1 MGSPPRMLFLYSV
14 FFVLSV
20 VDGARFAV
28 NGPVLTITL
37 KDPLQGS
44 SAGTSAS
51 SSQGDLSASTRWLD
65 VSELRP
71 HLVWGI
77 QSQQPP
83 LPNWMPSLTGLGATV
98 GYQYTDL
105 KTLPSWVEG
114 TAKFSRPSGE
124 LQLEPSYEVRS
135 GRTNLLVRVSR
146 GASYALARLGSQ
158 QKNVLESVRASV
170 LFNLPY
176 ASVSSIR
183 LTPSIDFAKQDMACV
198 MEAVTGGSAR
208 TKAVLNLQ
216 YLNPTLAVVHS
227 LDDRNTIAPEISLYN
242 AKIIYQWTV
251 ALGNGSSLR
260 TKVDPTSS
268 IHVTWTDQSAA
279 GGSWVT
285 DCKLPLEG
293 TGLHAL
299 AADVRVRRQF
309 RF

>member
-1 MGSPPRMLFLYSV
+1 MGSTSLLSLLCGAFLLSSV
-14 FFVLSV
+14 AH
-20 VDGARFAV
+20 GARFSV

-37 KDPLQGS
+37 KDPLQEI
-44 SAGTSAS
+44 TSPTSLEAK
-51 SSQGDLSASTRWLD
+51 DLSATTRWIDL
-65 VSELRP
+65 SSLRP
-71 HLVWGI
+71 NMVWGI
-77 QSQQPP
+77 QSMQRP
-83 LPNWMPSLTGLGATV
+83 LPNWIPSLSSVGATI

-105 KTLPSWVEG
+105 KTLPSWIEG
-114 TAKFSRPSGE
+114 TARFSKKQGE
-124 LQLEPSYEVRS
+124 LQLDPSFEVRT
-135 GRTNLLVRVSR
+135 GRANLLIKASR
-146 GASYALARLGSQ
+146 GASYALARLGSN
-158 QKNVLESVRASV
+158 QKNLLEAVRASF

-176 ASVSSIR
+176 ASVSSVR
-183 LTPSIDFAKQDMACV
+183 LTPSIDVAKRDAACIV
-198 MEAVTGGSAR
+198 EAVTGGSAR

-216 YLNPTLAVVHS
+216 YHNPTLAVVHA

-251 ALGNGSSLR
+251 ALENGSSLR

-268 IHVTWTDQSAA
+268 IHITWTDMSAN

-293 TGLHAL
+293 TGVNAL

>member
-1 MGSPPRMLFLYSV
+1 
-14 FFVLSV
+14 
-20 VDGARFAV
+20 
-28 NGPVLTITL
+28 
-37 KDPLQGS
+37 LQ
-44 SAGTSAS
+44 TSKA
-51 SSQGDLSASTRWLD
+51 DLPESTRWID
-65 VSELRP
+65 VSNLRP

-77 QSQQPP
+77 QSQQSP
-83 LPNWMPSLTGLGATV
+83 LPNWLPALTGLGATV

-114 TAKFSRPSGE
+114 TVKFSRPSGE
-124 LQLEPSYEVRS
+124 LQLEPSYEVKT

-146 GASYALARLGSQ
+146 GSSYALARLGSR
-158 QKNVLESVRASV
+158 QKNIVEAVRGSV

-176 ASVSSIR
+176 ASVSSVR
-183 LTPSIDFAKQDMACV
+183 LSPSIDVAEQDMACV
-198 MEAVTGGSAR
+198 VEAVTGGSAR

-216 YLNPTLAVVHS
+216 YQNPTLAVVHA

-242 AKIIYQWTV
+242 AKIIYNWTV

-260 TKVDPTSS
+260 TKVDPTSA